1 MCVWSLN
8 SGTNGLRQCCARKA
22 FACAC
27 VVPPL
32 FSMISLIPGHDT
44 NIPEVVTPGVEN
56 EKEQKEE
63 DVILAA
69 NAKYFA
75 KTNVVQLIMDCLHI
89 AAVCMKTTNL
99 VSLTVAV

>member
-1 MCVWSLN
+1 MCVCVCVCVCVVSELWNKWTTTS
-8 SGTNGLRQCCARKA
+8 CARKA

-56 EKEQKEE
+56 EEELKEEE

-69 NAKYFA
+69 NTK
-75 KTNVVQLIMDCLHI
+75 
-89 AAVCMKTTNL
+89 
-99 VSLTVAV
+99 

>member
-1 MCVWSLN
+1 
-8 SGTNGLRQCCARKA
+8 
-22 FACAC
+22 
-27 VVPPL
+27 
-32 FSMISLIPGHDT
+32 MISLIPGHDT

-56 EKEQKEE
+56 ENEQKEEEEE

>member
-1 MCVWSLN
+1 
-8 SGTNGLRQCCARKA
+8 
-22 FACAC
+22 
-27 VVPPL
+27 
-32 FSMISLIPGHDT
+32 MISLIPGHDT

-56 EKEQKEE
+56 KKEQKEE